1 MYRLRTWDGARKT
14 RWADEEE
21 ELVEVQEA
29 RILNRVIRCTDAG
42 WEYEADQ
49 RHRYL
54 IIEQLGLRDAKAV
67 TAPGGEERRDD
78 ELDLPLSPQ
87 DHQEFRKVA
96 ARASY
101 LAMDRPDIAYAVK
114 EVCRGM
120 AAPQVRHARLLK
132 KIGRFLVGSPRLIWE
147 YQWQPDGG
155 LTSFSDS
162 DWAGCKR
169 TARSTTGGILMRGSH
184 CLKGFSVTQKRVTLS
199 SAEAELGAAV
209 KVAAETIGIEQLA
222 SGMGLQSSGSSS
234 RIYVDS
240 SAALGVVG
248 RKGNGRLRHVR
259 VGQLWIQQLAEE
271 EELKFKKV
279 AGVQNPADLCTKYLP
294 GTKILDLLRRIG
306 LRWAV
311 GRAQSSLTV

>member
-1 MYRLRTWDGARKT
+1 
-14 RWADEEE
+14 
-21 ELVEVQEA
+21 
-29 RILNRVIRCTDAG
+29 
-42 WEYEADQ
+42 
-49 RHRYL
+49 
-54 IIEQLGLRDAKAV
+54 
-67 TAPGGEERRDD
+67 
-78 ELDLPLSPQ
+78 
-87 DHQEFRKVA
+87 
-96 ARASY
+96 
-101 LAMDRPDIAYAVK
+101 
-114 EVCRGM
+114 
-120 AAPQVRHARLLK
+120 
-132 KIGRFLVGSPRLIWE
+132 
-147 YQWQPDGG
+147 
-155 LTSFSDS
+155 
-162 DWAGCKR
+162 
-169 TARSTTGGILMRGSH
+169 MRGSH

-248 RKGNGRLRHVR
+248 RKGNGRLLHVR